1 MQSKLGTSRAANT
14 IRPIAVSSI
23 AMISL
28 PLSMNFGIL
37 ASTVFGTYLMINAL
51 FGAYAYILLS
61 KKSSFHFAELL
72 GLGIAFG
79 TALPALINIIVR
91 LSGITWGS
99 TAPIFPIIGTLV
111 FLLRKSR
118 NVAPKIHIEWISNA
132 DLCMILAGPI
142 FAIVAWSDRMWP
154 FCAVLFLNIGFIL
167 TFEKQTQKAK
177 WINYF
182 PFLMFVGGAFV
193 NTTTNH
199 IFNRGLIWKSQT
211 GVDIAFD
218 EAQSWSISHLG
229 FYDNVLLAGQ
239 PTKGHILTQAWAGD
253 FASFTNAPRFITT
266 AMTGY
271 GVGILGLTAILYFL
285 TYEMSKRKV
294 AARIAITLFLLQSCI
309 PEQFLALPSPRV
321 ANSLSMLWLVVF
333 WFLYTANHAKQT
345 RYSVTT
351 LILAMFVVSLAKFQW
366 GLIAALTISII
377 AITQTRALKGL
388 MARTWKP
395 AVIAITLPITYLLF
409 LKGMDAR
416 EEVVF
421 KLQVG
426 MLPLL
431 LVVLLTRTSLVKFP
445 RDASEQSKLLRK
457 FYLISTIFAVLFIW
471 ATNAGNQSTYFFYP
485 VLWLSASYLGIRID
499 KIFIEKQISRNR
511 LLLATFWGISSGACI
526 CISYYYLRYRL
537 TDNTKHPI
545 LQWVYVSHPEMLQPL
560 ALAILLIISI
570 IFAILK
576 TKRQTYSTKT
586 FTHLFILLV
595 IVFNIS
601 SNFSN
606 WFLTSNAS
614 SITKIWFDVNYSPEY
629 ANNSDQYKVADW
641 IIKNTGKSEIG
652 ASNFLCDIRVETG
665 GKTPSLNIGSECK
678 NRNMLPW
685 ISALTHRRMLIDAP
699 LTSLMGAGDMLEE
712 KFRVNYNAVLAFGSQ
727 ADSKSFAILQ
737 KQGVTWFVVD
747 REQSSVSSWQP
758 FGDIT
763 FSTGRYYVLKIR
775 L

>member
-1 MQSKLGTSRAANT
+1 
-14 IRPIAVSSI
+14 
-23 AMISL
+23 
-28 PLSMNFGIL
+28 
-37 ASTVFGTYLMINAL
+37 
-51 FGAYAYILLS
+51 
-61 KKSSFHFAELL
+61 
-72 GLGIAFG
+72 
-79 TALPALINIIVR
+79 
-91 LSGITWGS
+91 
-99 TAPIFPIIGTLV
+99 
-111 FLLRKSR
+111 
-118 NVAPKIHIEWISNA
+118 
-132 DLCMILAGPI
+132 
-142 FAIVAWSDRMWP
+142 
-154 FCAVLFLNIGFIL
+154 
-167 TFEKQTQKAK
+167 
-177 WINYF
+177 
-182 PFLMFVGGAFV
+182 MFVGGAFV
-193 NTTTNH
+193 NTATNH

-218 EAQSWSISHLG
+218 EAQSWSISHFG

-737 KQGVTWFVVD
+737 KQGVSWFVVD
-747 REQSSVSSWQP
+747 REQSNVSTWQP
-758 FGDIT
+758 FGDVV
-763 FSTGRYYVLKIR
+763 FSTSRYLILKIYS
-775 L
+775 